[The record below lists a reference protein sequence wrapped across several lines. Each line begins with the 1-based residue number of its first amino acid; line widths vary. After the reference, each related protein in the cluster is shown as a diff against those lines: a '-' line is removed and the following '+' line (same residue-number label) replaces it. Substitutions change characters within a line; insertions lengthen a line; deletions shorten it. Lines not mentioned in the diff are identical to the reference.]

1 MNTVKPDYL
10 PQHVAWHTEA
20 NDQQLAESLANAI
33 AGYLQEALQARPRA
47 SLAVSGGR
55 TPTAMFQALSQI
67 ELDWQRVD
75 ITLVDERWVAEDQA
89 GSNAAL
95 VRANLMQN
103 LAAEANFIPMY
114 NGAANNVDGI
124 QQCQQDLSAMSRPV
138 DVMVL
143 GMGNDGHTASLF
155 PLCPNLQQAMAEHN
169 PALCAATT
177 APVEPTQRM
186 TWTGQQIHLAR
197 HKLLHLVGDD
207 KLETL
212 QQAMHLRSPAKM
224 PIFAFLQRPIEIYW
238 STKA

>member
-10 PQHVAWHTEA
+10 PKHVAWHTA
-20 NDQQLAESLANAI
+20 TNDEQLALNLANAI
-33 AGYLQEALQARPRA
+33 ADKLADALAVRDRA

-55 TPTAMFQALSQI
+55 TPTAMFQALSQMDI
-67 ELDWQRVD
+67 DWQRVD
-75 ITLVDERWVAEDQA
+75 VTLVDERWVAENQA

-95 VRANLMQN
+95 VKANLMQN
-103 LAAEANFIPMY
+103 LAAKANFIPMY
-114 NGAANNVDGI
+114 NGAASNIDGV

-197 HKLLHLVGDD
+197 HKLLHLVGED

-212 QQAMHLRSPAKM
+212 QQAMQLRSPAKM
-224 PIFAFLQRPIEIYW
+224 PIFAFLQRPIDIYW